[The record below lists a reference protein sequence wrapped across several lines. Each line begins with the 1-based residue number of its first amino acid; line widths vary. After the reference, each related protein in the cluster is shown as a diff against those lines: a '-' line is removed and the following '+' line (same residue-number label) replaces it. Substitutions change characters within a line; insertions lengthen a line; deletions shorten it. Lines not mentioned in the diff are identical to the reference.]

1 MLFAKRIIFVEGISE
16 QLLLPIFAR
25 YLKSDLIDSHV
36 AVINVGGRY
45 FSHFLKLFDRD
56 RSKYAINKRVAVITD
71 LDPVRKKTGIKGVQL
86 RDLRKQVNFVRLSSS
101 GESKVK
107 TAPKDKTFS
116 AVFLNI
122 VLLF

>member
-1 MLFAKRIIFVEGISE
+1 
-16 QLLLPIFAR
+16 
-25 YLKSDLIDSHV
+25 
-36 AVINVGGRY
+36 
-45 FSHFLKLFDRD
+45 LKLFDRD